1 MINLIPGQNSYSTGG
16 KPLPSK
22 SKHGRGKH
30 HHGKKKGKFRRMQ
43 AAAGLPQETATNIS
57 KADVP
62 VVTAPV
68 TKAQVPKKAATSAAM
83 PLHYE
88 FIGSDLKR
96 IGILT
101 GIVII
106 LLIVAYFI
114 FS

>member
-1 MINLIPGQNSYSTGG
+1 MSA
-16 KPLPSK
+16 K
-22 SKHGRGKH
+22 SKHGRGK

-43 AAAGLPQETATNIS
+43 AAAGLPQETARNIS
-57 KADVP
+57 SSNVP
-62 VVTAPV
+62 VETTPV
-68 TKAQVPKKAATSAAM
+68 EKPQVQKKVATSAAL

-88 FIGSDLKR
+88 FIGNDLKR

-101 GIVII
+101 GIIVI

>member
-1 MINLIPGQNSYSTGG
+1 MPA
-16 KPLPSK
+16 K

-30 HHGKKKGKFRRMQ
+30 HHGKKKSKFRRMQ
-43 AAAGLPQETATNIS
+43 AATGLPRETTSNVS

-62 VVTAPV
+62 VVTTPVAKAPV
-68 TKAQVPKKAATSAAM
+68 QKKETTSAAL

-88 FIGSDLKR
+88 FIGNDLKR

-101 GIVII
+101 GIIII

>member
-1 MINLIPGQNSYSTGG
+1 
-16 KPLPSK
+16 LPAK

-30 HHGKKKGKFRRMQ
+30 HHGKKRSKNRQ
-43 AAAGLPQETATNIS
+43 VEASTGLPQEATSNIS
-57 KADVP
+57 RVDAP
-62 VVTAPV
+62 LSTAPAV
-68 TKAQVPKKAATSAAM
+68 KAQVQKKMATSAAL

-101 GIVII
+101 GIIVI
-106 LLIVAYFI
+106 LLIAAYYI